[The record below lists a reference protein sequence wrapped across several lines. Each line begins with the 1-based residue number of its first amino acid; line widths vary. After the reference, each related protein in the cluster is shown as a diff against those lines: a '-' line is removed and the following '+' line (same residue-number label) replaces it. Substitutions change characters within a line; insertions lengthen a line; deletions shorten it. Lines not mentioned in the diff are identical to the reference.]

1 MTPKKR
7 ILLGVTG
14 GIAAYKSPDLVRR
27 LIDRGADVQV
37 VMTAAAQKFVSPMS
51 FQAVS
56 GRPTRSDLW
65 DSAAEAAMGHIE
77 LARWAELI
85 LIAPASADFIARLA
99 GGRADDLLATLCLAS
114 EAPIVVAPAMNRVMW
129 ANAATQANV
138 ELLVSRGVRVLGPGT
153 GNQACGE
160 VGPGRMLEPLQLA
173 ENLLAPLPNAGLM
186 AGLNV
191 LITAGPTRERL
202 DPVRYLTNRSSGK
215 MGFAVAAAAREAGAH
230 VTLVTGPVHLSAPTG
245 ITRIDVESA
254 RDMYAAVHR
263 HVAEADVLIA
273 AAAVADFQPVAV
285 AKQKIKKQ
293 GAGVKL
299 DLEPAP
305 DIVKSVA
312 DMAKRPF
319 VVGFAA
325 ETNDVEANAR
335 GKLKR
340 KKLDMIAAN
349 RVGDGIAFD
358 CEDNALTVLWPGGR
372 ADIGRGPKLEVA
384 RELIAL
390 IAQRLPPPEAG
401 PRRTARTRRPRRCP
415 GITRAAGACAADAL
429 KRRIKVRILDPRIG
443 TEFPLPQH
451 ASLGSAGM
459 DLRACLAAP
468 LLLGPGR
475 SELIPTG
482 ISVFVEDPAFAAL
495 VLPRSGLG
503 HKHGIVLGNLVG
515 LIDSDYQGP
524 LLVSCWNRSDVPFEI
539 SPGDRIAQLVIVPV
553 VQAEFEIVED
563 FSATPRGAGGFGSSG
578 I

>member
-1 MTPKKR
+1 LTPKTR

-27 LIDRGADVQV
+27 LIERGADVQV
-37 VMTAAAQKFVSPMS
+37 VMTAAAQRFVTPLS

-65 DSAAEAAMGHIE
+65 DPAAEAAMGHIE
-77 LARWAELI
+77 LARWAQLV

-99 GGRADDLLATLCLAS
+99 GGRADDLLATLCVAT
-114 EAPIVVAPAMNRVMW
+114 EAPLVLAPAMNRVMW
-129 ANAATQANV
+129 ANKATQANV
-138 ELLVSRGVRVLGPGT
+138 STLVARGVRFLGPAS

-160 VGPGRMLEPLQLA
+160 IGAGRMWEPTLLAETLLEP
-173 ENLLAPLPNAGLM
+173 PVNAGVL

-230 VTLVTGPVHLSAPTG
+230 VTLVTGPVQLPTPAG
-245 ITRIDVESA
+245 ITRINIESA

-263 HVAEADVLIA
+263 QVAKADVFIA
-273 AAAVADFQPVAV
+273 AAAVADFQPVTV

-293 GAGVKL
+293 GSTVKI

-325 ETNDVEANAR
+325 ETNDVEENAR

-349 RVGDGIAFD
+349 QVGDGIAFD
-358 CEDNALTVLWPGGR
+358 CEENALTVLWPGGKVEIAR
-372 ADIGRGPKLEVA
+372 APKIDVA

-390 IAQRLPPPEAG
+390 IAKRLPPSEGAPRRG
-401 PRRTARTRRPRRCP
+401 PRKRRTATADSRNRLRSRRSRR
-415 GITRAAGACAADAL
+415 
-429 KRRIKVRILDPRIG
+429 
-443 TEFPLPQH
+443 
-451 ASLGSAGM
+451 
-459 DLRACLAAP
+459 
-468 LLLGPGR
+468 
-475 SELIPTG
+475 
-482 ISVFVEDPAFAAL
+482 
-495 VLPRSGLG
+495 
-503 HKHGIVLGNLVG
+503 
-515 LIDSDYQGP
+515 
-524 LLVSCWNRSDVPFEI
+524 
-539 SPGDRIAQLVIVPV
+539 
-553 VQAEFEIVED
+553 
-563 FSATPRGAGGFGSSG
+563 
-578 I
+578 